1 MITSYG
7 HLTYCSNIHPG
18 EQWDD
23 HFKALQENIPH
34 IRQQLA
40 PGVPFA
46 LGLRIANEASIE
58 LSKPERLSEF
68 KNWLAEQNV
77 YVTVINGFPYGGF
90 HATRVKDDV
99 HTPDWTTFDRV
110 EYTTRL
116 FTILSQ
122 ILPENTEGGVST
134 PPLSYRLWWKTEE
147 DKRNTIEIATKNIL
161 TVVDHLISIEKDSGK
176 VLHLHIEPEP
186 DGILDNTVDF
196 VNWYKDA
203 LLPSGIAYLK
213 EKYGF
218 SEEKGKETIL
228 HYIRLC
234 YDICHAAVAYEEPE
248 DILARL
254 DEVGIKVGRIQI
266 SSALKVDFSTDPQT
280 KFEAIKAFDEPV
292 YLHQVVA
299 ETADNGKK
307 YYPDLP
313 EALADY
319 KEAEQKE
326 WRVHFHVPLF
336 IESYGALDSTQNA
349 IIKTLSIHKEKPFAP
364 CMEVETYTWGV
375 LPEDM
380 QKPIGESIVRE
391 MEWVKGVL
399 FNG

>member
-1 MITSYG
+1 MITPFG

-23 HFKALQENIPH
+23 HFKALRDNIPY

-40 PGVPFA
+40 PGAPFA

-58 LSKPERLSEF
+58 LSKPDRLAEF
-68 KNWLAEQNV
+68 KNWLASENV

-99 HTPDWTTFDRV
+99 HTPDWTTEDRV
-110 EYTTRL
+110 NYTKRL

-122 ILPENTEGGVST
+122 ILPEGEEGGVST
-134 PPLSYRLWWKTEE
+134 PPLSYRLWWKTPSE
-147 DKRNTIEIATKNIL
+147 KAQTTKIV
-161 TVVDHLISIEKDSGK
+161 TAHIFSIIDYLISIEKESGK

-196 VNWYKDA
+196 VNWYRDD
-203 LLPSGIAYLK
+203 LLPEGIAYLK
-213 EKYGF
+213 EKYGY
-218 SEEKGKETIL
+218 SDAQSKETIL
-228 HYIRLC
+228 HYVRLC
-234 YDICHAAVAYEEPE
+234 YDICHAAVAYEEPQ
-248 DILARL
+248 DILDRL
-254 DEVGIKVGRIQI
+254 AEVGIKVGRIQV
-266 SSALKVDFSTDPQT
+266 SSALKVDFSSDADK
-280 KFEAIKAFDEPV
+280 KFEAIQQFDEPV

-299 ETADNGKK
+299 ETNDGKK

-313 EALADY
+313 EAIADY
-319 KEAEQKE
+319 KADEQKE

-336 IESYGALDSTQNA
+336 IESYGVLDSTQQA
-349 IIKTLSIHKEKPFAP
+349 IVKTLAIHKEKPFSP

-375 LPEDM
+375 LPDDM

-391 MEWVKGVL
+391 MNWVKGIL
-399 FNG
+399 GI

>member
-1 MITSYG
+1 MITPYG

-18 EQWDD
+18 EKWDD
-23 HFKALQENIPH
+23 HFKALQENIPY

-40 PGVPFA
+40 PGQPFA

-58 LSKPERLSEF
+58 LSKPERLAEF

-99 HTPDWTTFDRV
+99 HTPDWTTADRV
-110 EYTTRL
+110 EYTKRL

-122 ILPENTEGGVST
+122 ILPVDTEGGVST

-147 DKRNTIEIATKNIL
+147 AKRNTIDIATKHIL
-161 TVVDHLISIEKDSGK
+161 AIIDHLITIEKESGK
-176 VLHLHIEPEP
+176 VMHLHIEPEP

-196 VNWYKDA
+196 VNWYRDD
-203 LLPSGIAYLK
+203 LLPAGIAYLK
-213 EKYGF
+213 EKYGY
-218 SEEKGKETIL
+218 SAEQGKETVL

-234 YDICHAAVAYEEPE
+234 YDICHAAVAFEEPG
-248 DILARL
+248 DILKRIN
-254 DEVGIKVGRIQI
+254 EVGIKVGRIQV
-266 SSALKVDFSTDPQT
+266 SSALKVDFSKDPQV
-280 KFEAIKAFDEPV
+280 KYEAIKAFDEPV

-299 ETADNGKK
+299 QTADGGKK
-307 YYPDLP
+307 YYPDIP

-319 KEAEQKE
+319 QEGEQKE

-336 IESYGALDSTQNA
+336 IASYGALDSTRDA
-349 IIKTLSIHKEKPFAP
+349 IVKTLAIHKEKPFAP
-364 CMEVETYTWGV
+364 CLEVETYTWGV

-391 MEWVKGVL
+391 MEWVKGII
-399 FNG
+399 NG